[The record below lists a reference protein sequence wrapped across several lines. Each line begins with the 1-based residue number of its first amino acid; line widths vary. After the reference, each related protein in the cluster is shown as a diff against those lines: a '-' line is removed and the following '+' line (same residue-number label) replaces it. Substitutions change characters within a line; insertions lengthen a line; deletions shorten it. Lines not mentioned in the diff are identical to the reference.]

1 MRIIQ
6 AHEEGRAETFTH
18 DERVAARGIVHNS
31 VVTQMKILLEA
42 AQKEGAAFSDEET
55 AAMAKK
61 LLDTS
66 SKDLDISS
74 AATATVIKKLWA
86 EPSLKATFGE
96 RDRYTNLHDGASYF
110 WDAIDRIYKSDY
122 IPTEED
128 VLRTRI
134 RTSGFE
140 EANFTYKKRTFRVV
154 DLGGQRSERRRWLEA
169 LQIAT
174 AVIFVSSLTEFDQ
187 RLREDGDSS
196 RFAETKMLFTELL
209 ENSIQE
215 KFIIVL
221 LNKLDLFKT
230 KMAGPAKQRFSE
242 FFTDYKGQLQW
253 EPCVEHIQ
261 DQFRHIAEKHKC
273 RSVSVHA
280 IVAIETD
287 NVKLVWTQIRSMTM
301 EQTIGFA
308 LGTNL

>member
-1 MRIIQ
+1 M
-6 AHEEGRAETFTH
+6 
-18 DERVAARGIVHNS
+18 
-31 VVTQMKILLEA
+31 
-42 AQKEGAAFSDEET
+42 
-55 AAMAKK
+55 
-61 LLDTS
+61 
-66 SKDLDISS
+66 
-74 AATATVIKKLWA
+74 
-86 EPSLKATFGE
+86 
-96 RDRYTNLHDGASYF
+96 
-110 WDAIDRIYKSDY
+110 
-122 IPTEED
+122 
-128 VLRTRI
+128 LRTRI

-140 EANFTYKKRTFRVV
+140 EANFTYKKHTLRVV

-187 RLREDGDSS
+187 PLREDAGSS
-196 RFAETKMLFTELL
+196 RFAETKTLFTELL

-221 LNKLDLFKT
+221 LNKLDLFKA
-230 KMAGPAKQRFSE
+230 KMAGPAKSRFSE
-242 FFTDYKGQLQW
+242 YFTDYKGPLQW

-261 DQFRHIAEKHKC
+261 EEFRRLAAKHKC

-287 NVKLVWTQIRSMTM
+287 NVKLVWTQIRGLMM

-308 LGTNL
+308 LGAPL